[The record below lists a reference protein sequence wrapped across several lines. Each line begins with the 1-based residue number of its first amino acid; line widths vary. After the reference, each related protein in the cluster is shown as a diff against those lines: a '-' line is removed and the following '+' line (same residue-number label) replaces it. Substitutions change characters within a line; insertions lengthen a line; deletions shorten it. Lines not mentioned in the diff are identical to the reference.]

1 MAKLTPELIEVVAER
16 FKALSE
22 PARLHILN
30 VLREGE
36 QTVSE
41 VMDATGLSQAN
52 ASKHLQVLHSL
63 GFVLRRKEGQR
74 VFYALAGN
82 DIFRLCDIM
91 CGRLEQETAA
101 RRKLMSRA

>member
-1 MAKLTPELIEVVAER
+1 MAKLTPALIEVVAGR

-41 VMDATGLSQAN
+41 IMDATSLSQAN
-52 ASKHLQVLHSL
+52 VSKHLQLLHSL
-63 GFVLRRKEGQR
+63 GFVVRRKEGQR
-74 VFYALAGN
+74 VYYELAGN

-91 CGRLEQETAA
+91 CGRLERESAA
-101 RRKLMSRA
+101 RRKLMSRM